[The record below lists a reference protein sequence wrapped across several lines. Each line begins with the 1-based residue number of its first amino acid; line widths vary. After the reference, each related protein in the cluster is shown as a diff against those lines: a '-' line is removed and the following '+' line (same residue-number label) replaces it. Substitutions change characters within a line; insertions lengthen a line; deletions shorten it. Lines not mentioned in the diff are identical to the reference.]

1 VAPVNIPM
9 KRPHVYQNNM
19 RGVLTD
25 DGRFAPGVTSILKR
39 GLPTPEAL
47 ARWKYTNPDAA
58 EITERAA
65 TRGMALHAA
74 VESWLHGEAADATH
88 LTAADTRAVDE
99 FATVFGDHEVLGVEE
114 HILVDDE
121 ELLYSGSADH
131 WFIPA
136 TDLHCVTSEII
147 PAGAPVV
154 GDLKTSKAVYESYH
168 AQLAAYAHALGCE
181 HAVVWHFTSNGV
193 KLQWIDLAAGW
204 RVFVA
209 AYTLARE
216 LPALEARAQRTK
228 ASTPHG
234 VDSAPGAERTE
245 HEEES
250 RCQ

>member
-1 VAPVNIPM
+1 M

-47 ARWKYTNPDAA
+47 ARWKYTNPDAE

-65 TRGMALHAA
+65 TRGTALHAA

-88 LTAADTRAVDE
+88 LTAADIQAVEE
-99 FATVFGDHEVLGVEE
+99 FATVFGIHEVLGVEE
-114 HILVDDE
+114 DLLVADAD
-121 ELLYSGSADH
+121 LLYSGTADH
-131 WFIPA
+131 RFIPT
-136 TDLHCVTSEII
+136 TDLRCVTGEII
-147 PAGAPVV
+147 PAGAAVV
-154 GDLKTSKAVYESYH
+154 GDLKTSKAVYREYH
-168 AQLAAYAHALGCE
+168 AQLAAYAHGLGCE
-181 HAVVWHFTSNGV
+181 HACVWHFTPSGV
-193 KLQWIDLAAGW
+193 KLHWIDLAAGW
-204 RVFVA
+204 RVFRA
-209 AYTLARE
+209 AYTLAHE